1 MEAARIDFSTLPW
14 QEPAPGMRHRCA
26 VRGTKKLRLLEIAP
40 GFVEDGWCR
49 RAHVG
54 MVLEGELELAFPTT
68 SVRYTAGDGVFVL
81 GGEDERHRARA
92 LGSRVRLLLVEE
104 A

>member
-1 MEAARIDFSTLPW
+1 METTRIDFSTLPW
-14 QEPAPGMRHRCA
+14 QEPAPGMRHRYV

-49 RAHVG
+49 KAHVG
-54 MVLEGELELAFPTT
+54 MVLEGELELTLPTT
-68 SVRYTAGDGVFVL
+68 SVRYAAGDGFFVL

-92 LGSRVRLLLVEE
+92 LGSRVRLVLVEE

>member
-1 MEAARIDFSTLPW
+1 
-14 QEPAPGMRHRCA
+14 
-26 VRGTKKLRLLEIAP
+26 
-40 GFVEDGWCR
+40 
-49 RAHVG
+49 

-68 SVRYTAGDGVFVL
+68 SVRYAAGDGVFVL